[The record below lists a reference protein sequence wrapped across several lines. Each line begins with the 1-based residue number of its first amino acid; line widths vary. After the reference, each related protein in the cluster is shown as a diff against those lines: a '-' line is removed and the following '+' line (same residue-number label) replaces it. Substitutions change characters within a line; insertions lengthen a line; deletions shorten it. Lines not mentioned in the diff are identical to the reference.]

1 MREKGIFSFSPNIKI
16 MKKVAIYARVSTE
29 AQEQQKTIESQLEE
43 LREICK
49 NFQVVREY
57 VDDGWSGETLARP
70 ALDRLRDDA
79 KKGLFEA
86 VYVHSV
92 DRLSRNLYQQGI
104 LVEELRGRGIE
115 IFIKDKPIDNTPEG
129 KFVFNVLGAAAEF
142 EKEKILERTRRG
154 RLYKARTKGFVG
166 HIPPYGYSYIKK
178 TSEKEGK
185 FLINK
190 KEAEVV
196 KLIFELYLNFQS
208 ITRVQKE
215 LALRSI
221 RPRKGGKRWSRSTIR
236 DILRDETYI
245 GIGYYA
251 KYKSVEIDNGKKY
264 KRRAK
269 AGRKLRDKS
278 QWIPVK
284 FPPIVDKDKFSAVQD
299 ILSKRYKPF
308 GKSKHFYLLS
318 GLIRCKNC
326 GSTFTGSESG
336 GNLYYRCTNR
346 RKRAPFPKD
355 CNAKHIK
362 AEDLESA
369 VWDAVRKAVLN
380 PQILIA
386 HIFHLSSQI
395 AESKES
401 LIKGRTKLLREKREL
416 DAKRKKLDELYFR
429 GLKSIKEYE
438 EQAREFDQEEG
449 RINKRM
455 REIEVKLAQQVDR
468 PRIIK
473 HIHSFCTLA
482 KERFQDLNSQ
492 QKQTFLRL
500 LIDEIILDST
510 KKEAKIIG
518 EIPSKEE
525 DLQDLQ
531 KIENPSG
538 KIGALSMLSRS
549 RVQCSN
555 SPLRF
560 ELKIKI

>member
-1 MREKGIFSFSPNIKI
+1 

-29 AQEQQKTIESQLEE
+29 TQEQQKTIESQLEE

-57 VDDGWSGETLARP
+57 VDNGWSGETLARP

-104 LVEELRGRGIE
+104 LVEELRRRGIG
-115 IFIKDKPIDNTPEG
+115 IFIKDKPIDDTPEG
-129 KFVFNVLGAAAEF
+129 KFVFNILGAVAEF

-166 HIPPYGYSYIKK
+166 YIPPYGYSYIKK

-185 FLINK
+185 FVINK
-190 KEAEVV
+190 KEAQIV
-196 KLIFELYLNFQS
+196 KLIFDLYLNFQS

-215 LALRSI
+215 LALRLI
-221 RPRKGGKRWSRSTIR
+221 RPRRGGEKWSRSTIR

-245 GIGYYA
+245 GTGYYA

-269 AGRKLRDKS
+269 TGRRLRDRS
-278 QWIPVK
+278 EWIPVK
-284 FPPIVDKDKFSAVQD
+284 FPPIIDKDKFSTVQD

-355 CNAKHIK
+355 CNAKHMR
-362 AEDLESA
+362 ARDLENA
-369 VWDAVRKAVLN
+369 VWNAVRKVILN
-380 PQILIA
+380 PQILTTYVL
-386 HIFHLSSQI
+386 HLADQI
-395 AESKES
+395 AEDEEELNKKKMEA
-401 LIKGRTKLLREKREL
+401 LQEKRAL
-416 DAKRKKLDELYFR
+416 NVKKKKLDELYFR
-429 GLKSIKEYE
+429 GLKTIKEYE
-438 EQAREFDQEEG
+438 EQMKEFNQEEN
-449 RINKRM
+449 RINEKI
-455 REIEVKLAQQVDR
+455 RELETKLSQKINR
-468 PRIIK
+468 PQIIR
-473 HIHSFCTLA
+473 HIQYFCNLA
-482 KERFQDLNSQ
+482 KKRLQSLTPEE
-492 QKQTFLRL
+492 KQRFLRF

-518 EIPSKEE
+518 EIPCREE
-525 DLQDLQ
+525 ELQNLQ
-531 KIENPSG
+531 NMADHSE
-538 KIGALSMLSRS
+538 KIGALSTLSRS
-549 RVQCSN
+549 RVQCSTN
-555 SPLRF
+555 YLKF
-560 ELKIKI
+560 ELEIKV